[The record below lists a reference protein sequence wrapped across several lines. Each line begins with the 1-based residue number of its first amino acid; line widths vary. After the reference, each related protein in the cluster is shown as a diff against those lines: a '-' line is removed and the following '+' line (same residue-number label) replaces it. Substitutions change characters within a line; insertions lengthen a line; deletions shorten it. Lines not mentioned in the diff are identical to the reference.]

1 MSRNRLT
8 LPVIHNLFLS
18 QTITPNHLTAFCYQL
33 ASQTNDVFNIF
44 SQLAPIDQIQQLAE
58 ESTQRYAQKRPKSIL
73 DGVPISI
80 KSNIAVKGFSLTA
93 NSNILQNTMGY
104 DCVIS
109 KKLKQAGAIIVGMTN
124 MDEFGMG
131 SLGTH
136 SNNGYTVNPL
146 PFLKDIS
153 FEDYIQRIQDGNAP
167 LMNIGTDQSR
177 NVLSPGG
184 SSSGSAASVSMG
196 SSIISIGTD
205 TGGSIR
211 LPAAWCGIVGIKPT
225 YGAISRDGVVS
236 YASSL
241 DTVGILGPS
250 TKCVGYTLDILR
262 NVKSETT
269 VEEEMDC
276 FHDAVKDSTACFID
290 SVCQG
295 EFKDEDEDE
304 DGQLLKGMNVGIPAA
319 FSVDGCSLPV
329 RDAWER
335 SMERLIH
342 CGATI
347 SVLSEDCISPET
359 VKLSLPAYYVISCAE
374 ASSNL
379 ARYDGLRYGSSYAPS
394 PSLNQRRESQFAYT
408 RSMGFGREVQRRVLA
423 GTAVLSSDRFHT
435 HYEGAANI
443 RAAITKQFQHAFE
456 CGGHHGTGSIDV
468 MLIPTVLS
476 GPPIVAGKDA
486 QPLDST
492 EAFQNDVMTVP
503 ISLAGLPSISVP
515 VNTLDGNSKENGDW
529 QPIGMQIFGPR
540 KSERQILRAA
550 QALHSMVMKQDG
562 STSS

>member
-1 MSRNRLT
+1 
-8 LPVIHNLFLS
+8 
-18 QTITPNHLTAFCYQL
+18 
-33 ASQTNDVFNIF
+33 
-44 SQLAPIDQIQQLAE
+44 
-58 ESTQRYAQKRPKSIL
+58 L

-80 KSNIAVKGFSLTA
+80 KGNIAVKGFPLTA
-93 NSNILQNTMGY
+93 NSNILNDTSTFGY
-104 DCVIS
+104 DCVIG
-109 KKLKQAGAIIVGMTN
+109 KKLQQAGAIIVGITN

-153 FEDYIQRIQDGNAP
+153 QSDYIAMIQRGDVP
-167 LMNIGTDQSR
+167 LTNIRLDEDAQH
-177 NVLSPGG
+177 VILSPGG

-211 LPAAWCGIVGIKPT
+211 LPAAWCGIVGMKPT

-250 TKCVGYTLDILR
+250 TACVGYTLDMLR
-262 NVKSETT
+262 NVKPETT
-269 VEEEMDC
+269 EGETDDWYES
-276 FHDAVKDSTACFID
+276 VKDSTACYLD
-290 SVCQG
+290 AVVGWGDDCKQ
-295 EFKDEDEDE
+295 
-304 DGQLLKGMNVGIPAA
+304 QQHPLKGMTVGIPAA
-319 FSVDGCSLPV
+319 FSVDGCSTQV
-329 RDAWER
+329 KDAWTR
-335 SMERLIH
+335 SMERLME

-347 SVLSEDCISPET
+347 SVVSQDYISPET
-359 VKLSLPAYYVISCAE
+359 VKLSLPAYYVLSCAE

-379 ARYDGLRYGSSYAPS
+379 ARYDGLRYGSSHS
-394 PSLNQRRESQFAYT
+394 IIKTNQSREAQYAYT
-408 RSMGFGREVQRRVLA
+408 RSKGFGREVQRRILA

-443 RAAITKQFQHAFE
+443 RAAMTKQFQNAFE
-456 CGGHHGTGSIDV
+456 CGGVHGAGIDV

-476 GPPIVAGKDA
+476 GPPVIAGKGA

-515 VNTLDGNSKENGDW
+515 VDVSSGGGTT
-529 QPIGMQIFGPR
+529 IGMQIFGPR
-540 KSERQILRAA
+540 KSEREILRAA
-550 QALHSMVMKQDG
+550 HALHG
-562 STSS
+562 